1 MHSYFF
7 VCGLNLADP
16 LCLPYPPSS
25 TNAEA
30 LGFSIPTGA
39 CVAETRLPCY
49 AF

>member
-25 TNAEA
+25 TKAEA
-30 LGFSIPTGA
+30 LGFPIPTGA